1 MNGEIDSTDEISA
14 LEQDQTFLALIVLR
28 DPIRD
33 SIIKMVQ
40 EAEETGIKLHLISGD
55 NLATACKA
63 AHDVGIIDSEDY
75 ECTKNVDSD
84 RKVAMEASEFR
95 ELVGEV

>member
-33 SIIKMVQ
+33 SIVKMV
-40 EAEETGIKLHLISGD
+40 
-55 NLATACKA
+55 
-63 AHDVGIIDSEDY
+63 
-75 ECTKNVDSD
+75 
-84 RKVAMEASEFR
+84 
-95 ELVGEV
+95 